1 MKDLLKTKLKNYVVE
16 ILIQGKK
23 WILFLHEKLITG
35 VPVVAQLVKNPTQCP

>member
-23 WILFLHEKLITG
+23 WILFLDEKLITG
-35 VPVVAQLVKNPTQCP
+35 VPVVAQLVKNPT